1 MKNIA
6 VKLHQKAEK
15 LREQDKHLEALKV
28 CDEAIVAYQ
37 KDKDYFGISSLLQ
50 SRVLI
55 YKHLFLLTN
64 DFCFYVLA
72 IKDTEAS
79 LLISQKYKLKN
90 LYICYFRIGEI
101 FMLSNNF
108 QKAILNYKKSLK
120 IYPKNDSEKGD
131 YQYHLGEA
139 QYKNGDKKN
148 GLKNILNGL
157 KIIQDYKSDSDPFL
171 IHVWESGCYLRLA
184 QLLRKDDFVNAKK
197 YLQKARKIINSDKK
211 LIIRKRQLNES
222 RKLFNSC

>member
-28 CDEAIVAYQ
+28 CDEAIIAYQ
-37 KDKDYFGISSLLQ
+37 KDKDYFGISSLIQ

-79 LLISQKYKLKN
+79 LLFSQKYKLKN
-90 LYICYFRIGEI
+90 LHTCYFQIGEI

-108 QKAILNYKKSLK
+108 QKAILNYKKALK
-120 IYPKNDSEKGD
+120 IYPQNDSEKGD

-139 QYKNGDKKN
+139 QYRNGDKKT
-148 GLKNILNGL
+148 GLKNLLDGL
-157 KIIQDYKSDSDPFL
+157 KLIQKYQSKTDSFL

-184 QLLRKDDFVNAKK
+184 QLLRKDNIVNAKI
-197 YLQKARKIINSDKK
+197 YLEKAKKIIYSDKK
-211 LIIRKRQLNES
+211 LIIRKRQYNET
-222 RKLFNSC
+222 RRLFEYS